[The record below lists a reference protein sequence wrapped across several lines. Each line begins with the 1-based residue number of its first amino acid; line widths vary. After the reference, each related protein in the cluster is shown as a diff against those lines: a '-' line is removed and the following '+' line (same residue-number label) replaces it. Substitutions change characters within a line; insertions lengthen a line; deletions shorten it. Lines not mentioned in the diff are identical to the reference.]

1 MKRDVGVKMAKEIS
15 LILLLLLA
23 AAPPAFAAS
32 GTSAQQDA
40 CRPDVRRFCH
50 QVRADAGDGA
60 FLACLQ
66 ANRARLSVNCRAVLE
81 SNGM

>member
-1 MKRDVGVKMAKEIS
+1 MKTGKKIG
-15 LILLLLLA
+15 LILLLLFA

-32 GTSAQQDA
+32 GTTEQQDA

-50 QVRADAGDGA
+50 QVRADAGDSA

-66 ANRARLSVNCRAVLE
+66 ANRARLSAGCRAVLE
-81 SNGM
+81 SHGM